1 MPAYQACPEAG
12 RLLLAEPWR
21 YLSQQFN
28 FDHFHTPPEDND
40 SFRIHTYRMET
51 GTQQEF
57 RLALQSRLGTDAIGV
72 AQCLGLRADAR
83 IELSTITQALTARL
97 PAALRLDDC

>member
-1 MPAYQACPEAG
+1 MVLVIQDILYD
-12 RLLLAEPWR
+12 
-21 YLSQQFN
+21 YMSQQFN
-28 FDHFHTPPEDND
+28 FDHFHEPPEDND

-51 GTQQEF
+51 GSQQEF
-57 RLALQSRLGTDAIGV
+57 RLTLQLRLGTDVAGV
-72 AQCLGLRADAR
+72 AQCLGLRAEAR